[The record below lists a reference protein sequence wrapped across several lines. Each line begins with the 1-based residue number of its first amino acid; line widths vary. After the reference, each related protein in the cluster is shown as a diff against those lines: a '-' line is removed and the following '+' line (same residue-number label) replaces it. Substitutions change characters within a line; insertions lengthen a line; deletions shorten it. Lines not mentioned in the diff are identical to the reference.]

1 MDTYMTY
8 NSITESI
15 LQELKHIVGDK
26 YATTDA
32 DKLEIYKTDEEGNS
46 IYFHY
51 PEVVVF
57 PASTEEVAAVVK
69 LANTCLIPITPRS
82 AGTGLS
88 CGAIPVHHGIV
99 MELERMNQIIEM
111 DADNLFCIVQPGV
124 RTVDLQQAAKAKGL
138 LYAGDPCSAESCQIG
153 GNLATNAG
161 GNKAVKYGTT
171 RHQIYSLTVVT
182 PLGDVVK
189 VGARLEKC
197 STGYCLEQL
206 ISGSE
211 GTLGIITEATL
222 KLRTLPPYSFDIV
235 AIFDDSSKA
244 LALPRRI
251 LKAGIEPTSIEYMDN
266 RAIVISG
273 NFIKCDLPHAKNGG
287 VYDII
292 TVEAYDQDELDKKME
307 QLSDLCDEA
316 GAVDVLMA
324 DDRIWEARKQFA
336 DACRELCLT
345 WASSDYV
352 VPLDKIINVTAEL
365 PEIMRKHSI
374 DGGIVAHIGDGN
386 IHVNILNTQNQ
397 EPEKWA
403 HTLHAYDDDIF
414 SLVYKLGGKMS
425 GEHGIGYKK
434 KDAFEKFTPA
444 GELKLMKLLKKAWDP
459 NNIMNP
465 SKIIDVE

>member
-1 MDTYMTY
+1 MTY

-99 MELERMNQIIEM
+99 MGLERMNQIIEM

-273 NFIKCDLPHAKNGG
+273 DFIKCDLPHAKNGG